1 MENSKNTIL
10 PDFKKESP
18 FGYMPYILSLVIGYS
33 LFLVIFLLLLN
44 VDKAKH
50 LVFYDFDR
58 VDPFFSTYL
67 VFIYGFL
74 CAGIFVHHIKTDPLF
89 TDRENLL
96 KNFFP
101 EVCTSATSSLLYYLP
116 FTGFVFYYPTIP

>member
-58 VDPFFSTYL
+58 VDPFFLLTWYL
-67 VFIYGFL
+67 SMDFCVQAFL
-74 CAGIFVHHIKTDPLF
+74 CTILKLTLF
-89 TDRENLL
+89 YRQR
-96 KNFFP
+96 KI
-101 EVCTSATSSLLYYLP
+101 Y
-116 FTGFVFYYPTIP
+116 